1 MARILMITPQLPYPP
16 MQGTSLRNWHLLR
29 AMAEVHD
36 VTLLSFSETAGL
48 PPADVLGQLSDLLPP
63 VQVPSRSGFKRLTQM
78 LTSPLPDMALRLES
92 KEFSIALER
101 ALKSIQIDAVQI
113 EGIELVRYMDNIRSA
128 NSSIPIVLD
137 CHNAETRL
145 QERAVRSDLY
155 TPNRWPAALYS
166 RLQIGRLANF
176 ERDACLEANR
186 IITVS
191 ENDSHYL
198 TNLCGPMLPPP
209 HVIPNTVDVM
219 EYQWTRPIS
228 QDQIFDLLFSG
239 KMDYRPNVDG
249 TLWFADEVWPLIR
262 KRFPHLTWGIV
273 GQKPHP
279 RLDRLK
285 DLPGVTVTGRVDRI
299 QPYLAG
305 ASVYI
310 LPLRMGSGTRLK
322 LIEAMS
328 AGKPIVSTTLGA
340 EGFPVKNGRELL
352 LADSAGEMAKAI
364 IEILEN
370 SALVE
375 TLGRNAQSF
384 VEAYD
389 WRSTIPL
396 ISELYNELI
405 DLS

>member
-29 AMAEVHD
+29 ATAEVHN
-36 VTLLSFSETAGL
+36 VTLLSFSESTDL
-48 PPADVLGQLSDLLPP
+48 LTTNVLEQISDTLPP
-63 VQVPSRSGFKRLTQM
+63 VQVPSRSRAKRLLQL

-92 KEFSIALER
+92 KDFSTALHRALET
-101 ALKSIQIDAVQI
+101 IEIDAVQI
-113 EGIELVRYMDNIRSA
+113 EGIELVRFMDQIRTA
-128 NSSIPIVLD
+128 NPLVPIVLD
-137 CHNAETRL
+137 CHNAETQL
-145 QERAVRSDLY
+145 QERAFQTDLS
-155 TPNRWPAALYS
+155 TPKRWPAAFYS
-166 RLQIGRLANF
+166 HLQIGRLANF
-176 ERDACLEANR
+176 ECDACLKADR

-191 ENDSHYL
+191 ESDREYL
-198 TNLCGPMLPPP
+198 TNLCGSMLPPM
-209 HVIPNTVDVM
+209 HVIPNTIDVG
-219 EYQWTRPIS
+219 EYRWTSPIPP
-228 QDQIFDLLFSG
+228 DQRFELLFSG

-249 TLWFADEVWPLIR
+249 ILWFADEVWPVIR
-262 KRFPHLTWGIV
+262 ARFPHLTWGIV

-279 RLDRLK
+279 RLNRLK
-285 DLPGVTVTGRVDRI
+285 DLPGVAVTGRVDLI

-310 LPLRMGSGTRLK
+310 LPLRLGSGTRLK

-340 EGFPVKNGRELL
+340 EGFPVQSGRELL
-352 LADSAGEMAKAI
+352 LADSAEEMAKAI

-370 SALVE
+370 PP
-375 TLGRNAQSF
+375 LGEKLSRNARTF
-384 VEAYD
+384 VGAYD

-405 DLS
+405 G